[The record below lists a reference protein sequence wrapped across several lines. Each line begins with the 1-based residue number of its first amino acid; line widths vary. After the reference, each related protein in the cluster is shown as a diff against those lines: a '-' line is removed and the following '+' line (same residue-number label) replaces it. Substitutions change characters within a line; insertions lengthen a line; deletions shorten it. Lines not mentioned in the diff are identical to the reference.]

1 MGVEVEVS
9 VGEDVTVAVGVMVG
23 GSVGV
28 GVDAAVG
35 VLEGSNVGDGELM
48 GVSVFP
54 GAGVRV
60 EVGGRLSGVSA
71 VGEGD
76 GLSDWP
82 ESCDT
87 AGVVPDES
95 GRTGSR
101 ESEHS
106 ETTAPVAIEAAAIE
120 AVRATARA

>member
-1 MGVEVEVS
+1 MEVS
-9 VGEDVTVAVGVMVG
+9 VGEDVTVAVGVRVG
-23 GSVGV
+23 VSVGV

-35 VLEGSNVGDGELM
+35 VPEGPDVGEGEPV
-48 GVSVFP
+48 GVSVFA
-54 GAGVRV
+54 GVGVRV
-60 EVGGRLSGVSA
+60 EAGGPLSGVST

-76 GLSDWP
+76 GLSGRP

-95 GRTGSR
+95 GPAGSR

-106 ETTAPVAIEAAAIE
+106 ETTVPVAIEAAAIE